1 MLQLMD
7 LLDFSS
13 DSDVRIVNIVGSP
26 GFGKSTLAVH
36 VGDQMVKQGVE
47 VHYVNMGEY
56 QGGQNIDIQIEL
68 AEKILRAADY
78 SSDRYTFEDL
88 IKWLRKLFWNSLII
102 IDDCDNLVHNNRTTF
117 FHALEKI
124 VEQTPRI
131 KVLITSREVTIHLE
145 YVRRYRIYEL
155 SKRAS
160 CELFEQILPV
170 GTNLTTTE
178 IEEIAELT
186 GNAPLALQIVG
197 ALLSSPNPPSP
208 SFIID
213 ELNSR
218 PIPFLSQDELQ
229 HEHKLNVSIFLSYR
243 YLLSEMRM
251 ISQYLAYFP
260 GSFNLEAAN
269 AIIICG
275 QAYPCLEAQ
284 NESPVTKTLKSLTSR
299 SLIEFN
305 LIEKQRYTFHR
316 LIMEFLRDLQV
327 SDSIKTE
334 FNSNFQRY
342 YSSLLKWTIKKFE
355 VDYKVGLHMLGI
367 ERHNYQ
373 KILDDLKTKN
383 HDVQPFLEMVASIA
397 EALLSTVQILSFSF
411 SDEEIMNST
420 LSALEYIEENQ
431 LLQQEQDDS
440 LRLIYVTLVYKVIKF
455 KKHRFGF
462 EDALRTYTERESII
476 DSVTANESESKSAD
490 IMVYEQLAKLHE
502 ELENYQ
508 KAKACHKKFLSLER
522 DDFRCNGGSDEM
534 RSQCSYFEIGDE
546 YYLMGQ
552 YKQAAQYLELAYQHE
567 MNSLTKMNKFFL
579 LADLAVLYKYRPQS
593 N

>member
-1 MLQLMD
+1 MLLIVSFDISQKPDTSLKNLCGTRARNVTID
-7 LLDFSS
+7 GSARL
-13 DSDVRIVNIVGSP
+13 SDVRIVNIVGSP

-229 HEHKLNVSIFLSYR
+229 HEHKLNISIFLSYR

-284 NESPVTKTLKSLTSR
+284 NEPVTKTLKSLTSR
-299 SLIEFN
+299 SLIELRNKGILFTDLSWN
-305 LIEKQRYTFHR
+305 FSETCRCPIVLKLSSTQTFR
-316 LIMEFLRDLQV
+316 G
-327 SDSIKTE
+327 T
-334 FNSNFQRY
+334 
-342 YSSLLKWTIKKFE
+342 T
-355 VDYKVGLHMLGI
+355 LH
-367 ERHNYQ
+367 
-373 KILDDLKTKN
+373 
-383 HDVQPFLEMVASIA
+383 F
-397 EALLSTVQILSFSF
+397 
-411 SDEEIMNST
+411 
-420 LSALEYIEENQ
+420 
-431 LLQQEQDDS
+431 
-440 LRLIYVTLVYKVIKF
+440 
-455 KKHRFGF
+455 
-462 EDALRTYTERESII
+462 
-476 DSVTANESESKSAD
+476 
-490 IMVYEQLAKLHE
+490 
-502 ELENYQ
+502 
-508 KAKACHKKFLSLER
+508 
-522 DDFRCNGGSDEM
+522 
-534 RSQCSYFEIGDE
+534 
-546 YYLMGQ
+546 
-552 YKQAAQYLELAYQHE
+552 
-567 MNSLTKMNKFFL
+567 
-579 LADLAVLYKYRPQS
+579 
-593 N
+593 

>member
-1 MLQLMD
+1 MSKLMD

-13 DSDVRIVNIVGSP
+13 DTDVRIVNIVGSP

-178 IEEIAELT
+178 IEEIAKLT

-208 SFIID
+208 SYIIG

-218 PIPFLSQDELQ
+218 PITLLSHEDLQ
-229 HEHKLNVSIFLSYR
+229 HEHKLNVSISLSYR
-243 YLLSEMRM
+243 YLSPEMQM
-251 ISQYLAYFP
+251 ISQYLAKFP

-269 AIIICG
+269 TIVICG
-275 QAYPCLEAQ
+275 QVCSKNISQ
-284 NESPVTKTLKSLTSR
+284 NESPVTKTLRSLTSR

-305 LIEKQRYTFHR
+305 LIKKQRFTFHR
-316 LIMEFLRDLQV
+316 LIMEFLREMQV
-327 SDSIKTE
+327 SHSNKAE

-342 YSSLLKWTIKKFE
+342 YSSLLKRTIKEFE
-355 VDYKVGLHMLGI
+355 VDYEVGLHSLKI
-367 ERHNYQ
+367 DRHNYQ
-373 KILDDLKTKN
+373 
-383 HDVQPFLEMVASIA
+383 
-397 EALLSTVQILSFSF
+397 QILNDRLYLDIKSH
-411 SDEEIMNST
+411 NS
-420 LSALEYIEENQ
+420 
-431 LLQQEQDDS
+431 
-440 LRLIYVTLVYKVIKF
+440 
-455 KKHRFGF
+455 
-462 EDALRTYTERESII
+462 
-476 DSVTANESESKSAD
+476 
-490 IMVYEQLAKLHE
+490 
-502 ELENYQ
+502 
-508 KAKACHKKFLSLER
+508 
-522 DDFRCNGGSDEM
+522 
-534 RSQCSYFEIGDE
+534 
-546 YYLMGQ
+546 
-552 YKQAAQYLELAYQHE
+552 
-567 MNSLTKMNKFFL
+567 
-579 LADLAVLYKYRPQS
+579 
-593 N
+593 

>member
-1 MLQLMD
+1 MGREQEMLQLMD

-13 DSDVRIVNIVGSP
+13 DTDVRIVNIVGSP

-56 QGGQNIDIQIEL
+56 QRQDIDIQIEL

-102 IDDCDNLVHNNRTTF
+102 IDDCDDLVYNNRTKF
-117 FHALEKI
+117 FHALGKM

-170 GTNLTTTE
+170 GTNLTTAE
-178 IEEIAELT
+178 IEEIAKLT

-208 SFIID
+208 SYIIG

-218 PIPFLSQDELQ
+218 PITLLSHEDLQ
-229 HEHKLNVSIFLSYR
+229 HEHKLNVSISLSYR
-243 YLLSEMRM
+243 YLSPEMQM
-251 ISQYLAYFP
+251 ISQYLAKFP
-260 GSFNLEAAN
+260 GSFTLEAAN
-269 AIIICG
+269 AIIIFG
-275 QAYPCLEAQ
+275 QTLENASQ
-284 NESPVTKTLKSLTSR
+284 NESLVTKTLRSLTSR

-305 LIEKQRYTFHR
+305 LIKKQRYTFHR
-316 LIMEFLRDLQV
+316 LIMEFLREMQV
-327 SDSIKTE
+327 SDSNKAKL
-334 FNSNFQRY
+334 SANFQKY
-342 YSSLLKWTIKKFE
+342 YSSLLTQTIDIFE
-355 VDYKVGLHMLGI
+355 ADYKLSLHNLGI

-373 KILDDLKTKN
+373 KILDDLKAKN
-383 HDVQPFLEMVASIA
+383 HDVVSFLNMITSITRT
-397 EALLSTVQILSFSF
+397 LRSTIRILSFSF

-420 LSALEYIEENQ
+420 LSALEYIEENH
-431 LLQQEQDDS
+431 LLQQE
-440 LRLIYVTLVYKVIKF
+440 LHRIAYITLVYEVIRI
-455 KKHRFGF
+455 KKHMFGI
-462 EDALRTYTERESII
+462 EDALKTYTERENIVNSITVNKLNLKK
-476 DSVTANESESKSAD
+476 SSE
-490 IMVYEQLAKLHE
+490 IIVYKQLAKLHE
-502 ELENYQ
+502 ELDN
-508 KAKACHKKFLSLER
+508 HKKALECHTKLFSLKI
-522 DDFRCNGGSDEM
+522 DLGSRCIDID
-534 RSQCSYFEIGDE
+534 QCSFQEIGQLH
-546 YYLMGQ
+546 YSMGSYEQ
-552 YKQAAQYLELAYQHE
+552 SARYLELAYQHE
-567 MNSLTKMNKFFL
+567 EHSLTTMQQN
-579 LADLAVLYKYRPQS
+579 
-593 N
+593 